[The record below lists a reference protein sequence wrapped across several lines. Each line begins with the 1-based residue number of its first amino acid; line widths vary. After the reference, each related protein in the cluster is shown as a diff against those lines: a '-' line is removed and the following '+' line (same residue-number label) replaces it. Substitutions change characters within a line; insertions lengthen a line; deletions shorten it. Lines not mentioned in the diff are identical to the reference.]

1 MVVKVYENVARSEL
15 LDDVIVAIDSDYTKK
30 VLESYNVN
38 MVMTSKKHR
47 SGTDRVAE
55 VVRGMDV
62 DVIVNIQGDEPF
74 LNAEI
79 IDELVMLFRRDTSV
93 QMATLASTAVDS
105 DDILDK
111 NTVKV
116 TIDEQENAVTFVRSL
131 AVNKSEHYFRH
142 VGVYAYR
149 KETLMNFVKLDP
161 TAGEKELRLEQ
172 LRALENGIPIKIII
186 TDQAF
191 QGIDT
196 MADITKL
203 GLN

>member
-1 MVVKVYENVARSEL
+1 
-15 LDDVIVAIDSDYTKK
+15 
-30 VLESYNVN
+30 
-38 MVMTSKKHR
+38 
-47 SGTDRVAE
+47 
-55 VVRGMDV
+55 MDV

-79 IDELVMLFRRDTSV
+79 IDELVMLFRRDASI
-93 QMATLASTAVDS
+93 QMATLASTAMDS

-116 TIDEQENAVTFVRSL
+116 AIDEQENAVKFVRSP
-131 AVNKSEHYFRH
+131 AVNKTERYFRH

-149 KETLMNFVKLDP
+149 KETLMNFVNLDP
-161 TAGEKELRLEQ
+161 TAGEKELKLEQ

-186 TDQAF
+186 TDQAY

-196 MADITKL
+196 MADLTKL